1 MKANFFSNFPEPNRR
16 FERSTPW
23 KLDARDSVKR
33 EHAAG
38 TTEPKLMATKLFSW
52 PSLFSSADEAA
63 MWRVRSHDDADAFA
77 RLVAR
82 WQGPIRTLCARMTG
96 DVHRGE
102 DLAQETFVRL
112 YARRALYEPTGK
124 FSTFLWR
131 MALNICF
138 EPPDSRPMDVLPLR

>member
-1 MKANFFSNFPEPNRR
+1 MRVPWRDRHGRFLRFKAAVLVSTFIPGLLWAFWWMHGDLGGRALNEVIHAMGSWAVR
-16 FERSTPW
+16 FLLISLAVTP
-23 KLDARDSVKR
+23 
-33 EHAAG
+33 
-38 TTEPKLMATKLFSW
+38 
-52 PSLFSSADEAA
+52 
-63 MWRVRSHDDADAFA
+63 FA